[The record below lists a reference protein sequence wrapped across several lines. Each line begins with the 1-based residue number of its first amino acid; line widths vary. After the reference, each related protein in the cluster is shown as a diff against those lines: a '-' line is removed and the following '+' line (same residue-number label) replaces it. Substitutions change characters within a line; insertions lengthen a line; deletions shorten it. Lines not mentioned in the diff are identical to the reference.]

1 MKFVVRRAELE
12 DAAGIAHVQ
21 VESWGTTYT
30 GIVPDA
36 FLSSMN
42 REVQTQRWQSL
53 LAGDANL
60 AFVAED
66 ETGIFGFASGGSIRE
81 AVLEYDAE
89 LYAIYL
95 LLQRQKQGIG
105 RILISNLASG
115 LRARGFQSMLLW
127 VLEANPSV
135 SFYKCLGGIP
145 VTQKLIQLGG
155 VDLPELAFGWPVLDD
170 LV

>member
-1 MKFVVRRAELE
+1 MDFVVRTAKLE

-21 VESWGTTYT
+21 VESWRTTYT

-36 FLSSMN
+36 FLSSLN
-42 REVQTQRWQSL
+42 TEGQTQRWQSL
-53 LAGDANL
+53 LAGDVNL

-66 ETGIFGFASGGSIRE
+66 EAGIFGFASGGRIRE
-81 AVLEYDAE
+81 AAVDYDAE

-115 LRARGFQSMLLW
+115 LRARGFKSMLLW

-145 VTQKLIQLGG
+145 VAQKLIRLGE
-155 VDLPELAFGWPVLDD
+155 VDLQELAFGWPTLDA
-170 LV
+170 LI